1 MREHEKVIDEKL
13 RHRKKSKTASISN
26 SSKRADHKHQYE
38 RVIVKSFLGYRW
50 GRKCSVCGRFDDRL
64 KYALSAN
71 SRDFMKAEAIGKPGI
86 CYSDYLSIAEIRSKY
101 PDVPIFELGEG
112 YQYKEIENELL
123 ENKFRPSATG
133 RNLQIPK
140 SASCRMFMPARAVL
154 LVPQ

>member
-86 CYSDYLSIAEIRSKY
+86 WSSDYLSIAEIRSKY

-112 YQYKEIENELL
+112 CQYKEIEND
-123 ENKFRPSATG
+123 
-133 RNLQIPK
+133 
-140 SASCRMFMPARAVL
+140 
-154 LVPQ
+154 

>member
-50 GRKCSVCGRFDDRL
+50 GR

-112 YQYKEIENELL
+112 YQYKEIEND
-123 ENKFRPSATG
+123 
-133 RNLQIPK
+133 
-140 SASCRMFMPARAVL
+140 
-154 LVPQ
+154 

>member
-71 SRDFMKAEAIGKPGI
+71 SRDFMKAE
-86 CYSDYLSIAEIRSKY
+86 
-101 PDVPIFELGEG
+101 
-112 YQYKEIENELL
+112 ELL

>member
-71 SRDFMKAEAIGKPGI
+71 SRDFMKAEAIGNQVSVI
-86 CYSDYLSIAEIRSKY
+86 RIISLSLRFVANIQM
-101 PDVPIFELGEG
+101 
-112 YQYKEIENELL
+112 YQSLN
-123 ENKFRPSATG
+123 
-133 RNLQIPK
+133 
-140 SASCRMFMPARAVL
+140 
-154 LVPQ
+154 

>member
-1 MREHEKVIDEKL
+1 MGRYGSAVFGAAYWPIAQSGGNTREHEKVIDEKL

-112 YQYKEIENELL
+112 YQYKEIEND
-123 ENKFRPSATG
+123 
-133 RNLQIPK
+133 
-140 SASCRMFMPARAVL
+140 
-154 LVPQ
+154 

>member
-101 PDVPIFELGEG
+101 PDVPIFELGE
-112 YQYKEIENELL
+112 YKEIEND
-123 ENKFRPSATG
+123 
-133 RNLQIPK
+133 
-140 SASCRMFMPARAVL
+140 
-154 LVPQ
+154 